1 MARSGYGGPPRAEP
15 MTMASEPSPMGERL
29 RPPKWSE
36 MNSRLPKRMVLPR
49 ENPPHDR
56 RSPSAVTESA
66 DDGTIETS
74 RVKAR
79 YKSPYQVCQLS
90 MFFAPARYSV
100 VKITCSSFEMVL

>member
-1 MARSGYGGPPRAEP
+1 VVGDELKTPKANGFAK
-15 MTMASEPSPMGERL
+15 GE
-29 RPPKWSE
+29 STAC
-36 MNSRLPKRMVLPR
+36 
-49 ENPPHDR
+49 R
-56 RSPSAVTESA
+56 RSPSSVTESA

-79 YKSPYQVCQLS
+79 YKSPYQVRQLS